1 MSDKAAEIVRKALSD
16 RREYD
21 TMARR
26 EREVWSG
33 VLAGREQ
40 SEARAAD
47 QQAASSLR
55 LNRDLTSLQAWSRSV
70 GRTFR
75 HGLSI
80 GCGEGRA
87 ERSIIQQGICDSF
100 VGIDVAED
108 ALEQARKEAKNANLA
123 ITYEA
128 IDINFAELPKQC
140 FDLIVAQTSLHHVLN
155 LEHAAEQ
162 IARSLTPDGVLWIHD
177 YIGESQFQYSDLR
190 LEITNRVIGVLP
202 PRLRFDRLNGRQLGP
217 VRRREPGTL
226 ISPFESIRSAEIPE
240 IFLSRFDTL
249 MRREA
254 QTIIHLVV
262 PVGTRAN
269 YCENEETRALF
280 ELIFEMDRTLAATG
294 VLSPV
299 TGQYALALK
308 P

>member
-1 MSDKAAEIVRKALSD
+1 MSDKAAEIVRRALSD

-21 TMARR
+21 AMARK
-26 EREVWSG
+26 EREVWSS
-33 VLAGREQ
+33 VLVSREQ
-40 SEARAAD
+40 SEARVAD
-47 QQAASSLR
+47 QEAASSLR
-55 LNRDLTSLQAWSRSV
+55 LNRDLTSLATWARSA

-87 ERSIIQQGICDSF
+87 ERGIIQQGICDSF
-100 VGIDVAED
+100 VGIDVAES
-108 ALEQARKEAKNANLA
+108 ALEQARKKAEDANLP
-123 ITYEA
+123 ITYETA
-128 IDINFAELPKQC
+128 DINFAELPKQR

-162 IARSLTPDGVLWIHD
+162 IARSLTPDGTLWIHD
-177 YIGESQFQYSDLR
+177 YIGESQFQYSYLR
-190 LEITNRVIGVLP
+190 LEIANRVIDVLP
-202 PRLRFDRLNGRQLGP
+202 ARLRYDRLHGRQLGP

-269 YCENEETRALF
+269 YCENEETRTLF
-280 ELIFEMDRTLAATG
+280 ELIFEMDKTLAATG

-299 TGQYALALK
+299 TGQYAFALK
-308 P
+308 H